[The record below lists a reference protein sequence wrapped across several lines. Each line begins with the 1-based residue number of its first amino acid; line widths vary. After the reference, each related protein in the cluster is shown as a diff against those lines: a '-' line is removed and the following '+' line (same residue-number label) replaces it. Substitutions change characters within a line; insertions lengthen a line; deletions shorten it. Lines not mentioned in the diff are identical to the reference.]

1 MANEPEHIE
10 ERGAATTPQRTTATS
25 PGGPAAAPGGGAAGP
40 PAVRIQGLWKK
51 FGEQIAVNGIDL
63 TLPAGRFIGLVGPN
77 GAGKTT
83 TLSMVTGLL
92 RPDAGVVEIGGHDVW
107 KDPVSVKSRIGV
119 LPEGLR
125 LFERLSG
132 RELLGYIGRLRGLP
146 GDEVDKRAAQ
156 LLDVLDLAGSQ
167 HKLVVDY
174 STGMRKK
181 IGLAAALLHN
191 PEVLFLDEPFEG
203 VDPVSAQTIRGVL
216 ERYTT
221 SGATVIFS
229 SHVME
234 LVESLCDW
242 VAVIA
247 AGQIRADG
255 PLAEVRGA
263 APSLQDAF
271 LELVGAGDRGAGA
284 NLDWLGGG
292 GAR

>member
-1 MANEPEHIE
+1 MSEDRAT
-10 ERGAATTPQRTTATS
+10 GA
-25 PGGPAAAPGGGAAGP
+25 GGESAGGAAEGAT
-40 PAVRIQGLWKK
+40 PAVLVEGLWKR
-51 FGEQIAVNGIDL
+51 FGEQIAVSGIDL

-92 RPDAGVVEIGGHDVW
+92 RPDRGRVEIAGHDVW
-107 KDPVSVKSRIGV
+107 ADPVAVKSRIGV

-132 RELLGYIGRLRGLP
+132 RELLAYMGRLRGLP
-146 GDEVDKRAAQ
+146 GTEVDKRATQ
-156 LLDVLDLAGSQ
+156 LLDVLDLAGAQ

-203 VDPVSAQTIRGVL
+203 VDPVSAQIIRGVL
-216 ERYTT
+216 ERYTA
-221 SGATVIFS
+221 SGATVVFS

-242 VAVIA
+242 VAVMA
-247 AGQIRADG
+247 AGRVRAQG
-255 PLAEVRGA
+255 TLAEVRGD
-263 APSLQDAF
+263 APTLQQAF
-271 LELVGAGDRGAGA
+271 LELVGVGAPGTHEA
-284 NLDWLGGG
+284 LDWLGGDRAPAAPGDG
-292 GAR
+292 GERADGGR